1 MTDDYTVG
9 TVYLNVSN
17 LDTMLAFYQE
27 NIGLRVHD
35 QYDNQASLGAGAD
48 DLLVLT
54 ETPDRIHNPHAT
66 GLFHLA
72 ILVPDRAQLAKSF
85 QHLVETKTRLQGLSE
100 HLVSEAIYL
109 ADPDGNGI
117 EIYRDRPREAWYKNG
132 QFQLTTTR
140 MDVDGVMS
148 ALDGQDATWQGLPKD
163 TIMGHIHLHVSQIPQ
178 TEAFYHD
185 VLGMDTMANMGS
197 ATFMSYDGYHHHL
210 GANIWGGRQR
220 RTGHE
225 LGLEKY
231 DLHIPEQQLEVILV
245 QAEKNNITITE
256 SNGAYTLLDP
266 SNTQII
272 LQISS

>member
-1 MTDDYTVG
+1 MTDYTVG

-17 LDTMLAFYQE
+17 LDTMLAFYRDT
-27 NIGLRVHD
+27 IGLQVHD
-35 QYDNQASLGAGAD
+35 RYDDQASLGVGAD

-54 ETPDRIHNPHAT
+54 ETLDRIHNPHAT

-72 ILVPDRAQLAKSF
+72 ILVPDRMQLAKSLR
-85 QHLVETKTRLQGLSE
+85 HLVETKTRLQGLSE

-117 EIYRDRPREAWYKNG
+117 EIYRDRPRDAWYTDG
-132 QFQLTTTR
+132 QLQITTYR

-148 ALDGQDATWQGLPKD
+148 SLDGQDAMWRGLPTG
-163 TIMGHIHLHVSQIPQ
+163 TIMGHIHLNVSQIPQ
-178 TEAFYHD
+178 TEAFYRD
-185 VLGMDTMANMGS
+185 VIGMDIMANMGS

-220 RTGHE
+220 RTGRE

-231 DLHIPEQQLEVILV
+231 DLHIPEQQFELILI
-245 QAEKNNITITE
+245 QAEKSNITITE
-256 SNGAYTLLDP
+256 SNGAYTLHDP
-266 SNTQII
+266 SNNQIV
-272 LQISS
+272 LQTSS